1 MLSRVQL
8 MNGSPP
14 GSSVH
19 GIFLEE
25 YWGGLSF
32 LPPGDLP
39 HLGIKLESLA
49 SAALA
54 GTFLTTEPSGKPSF
68 IE

>member
-1 MLSRVQL
+1 MLLRVQL
-8 MNGSPP
+8 MNCSTP
-14 GSSVH
+14 GSSVR
-19 GIFLEE
+19 GIFLEA

-32 LPPGDLP
+32 PLPGDLL
-39 HLGIKLESLA
+39 HLGIKLESLV

-54 GTFLTTEPSGKPSF
+54 GTFFTTEPSGKPSF